1 MKQALEE
8 RDSNSAASVQ
18 NDNFTKPPFSKTQS
32 RRILKSDTKS
42 KTSII
47 EDVQGEMEAAIK
59 KVLIKKP
66 SNIEE
71 ATKLLNLNSV
81 SAACSILNLKK
92 NDYH

>member
-1 MKQALEE
+1 
-8 RDSNSAASVQ
+8 
-18 NDNFTKPPFSKTQS
+18 
-32 RRILKSDTKS
+32 
-42 KTSII
+42 
-47 EDVQGEMEAAIK
+47 MEAAIK

-81 SAACSILNLKK
+81 SAACTILNLKK